1 MCNGTGKAKVVE
13 EIIGKL
19 GWWIDRQPKAKSHLN
34 CRGGV
39 LHATLRRD
47 HLAFHWRPFLPSR
60 YPPIHSLSFLITC
73 FIHCAIIIQLR
84 HLTEH
89 EVHHLVFKI
98 VLRPA
103 FTEILPRENCLCG
116 NSVRCLFYRGNLTVA
131 GPNRCTLPFGS
142 CVPGFSNTRN

>member
-1 MCNGTGKAKVVE
+1 MCNGTGKAKAVE

-34 CRGGV
+34 GRGGV

-47 HLAFHWRPFLPSR
+47 HLAFHWRPLDLLGTLRSTPF
-60 YPPIHSLSFLITC
+60 FFITC

-89 EVHHLVFKI
+89 EVHLLVFTI
-98 VLRPA
+98 VLQSA

-116 NSVRCLFYRGNLTVA
+116 NPVGCLFYRGNLTVA